1 MRNIPIAPVHRILKN
16 ADVMMRVSDSAAEGL
31 VTALE
36 VKADKVARQA
46 VEFAAFAGRK
56 TVRAEDIELANRIL
70 SR

>member
-16 ADVMMRVSDSAAEGL
+16 ADVMMRVSDSASMEL
-31 VTALE
+31 RTALE
-36 VKADKVARQA
+36 VRADAIARQA

-56 TVRAEDIELANRIL
+56 TVRADDIELANRIL